1 MKPSP
6 SRTPSR
12 GLPPAPSR
20 IWLGL
25 ALALTGLWAALLL
38 TDAWPLLRGPAPWP
52 PEWRWLYAPLRG
64 AHLGRQAVQWA
75 ALAGYLLGALWALR
89 GRRLAWGLAMAAG
102 FLFLWQLI
110 QTWVREP
117 GLLDAMIER
126 AYSPVANG
134 YLLAPAQVD
143 DVTFTLHHY
152 AAALPDFF
160 SAKPRTHPPGLFLF
174 YAISNAL
181 FERMAG
187 FSAWLGPLART
198 WALPGRDW
206 PQLPDHLIASAFV
219 TAWVQAGLTALT
231 PLAMFAW
238 ARTLAG
244 GRAQGWALVS
254 ALAVP
259 LIPAL
264 GLFLSQWDMVYP
276 LLGLTAWTLALTGQN
291 RAWEQPRARAWALWL
306 LAGLTLSLMTWLSYG
321 LLVMVGM
328 MVAHGALRTMPGLG
342 RASAS
347 ARWRPTLTGLLLLAA
362 GWALPWLLAWA
373 AWGMRF
379 DQLFAASL
387 AQHFQLV
394 THARRY
400 ALWLWGNPLDLA
412 LWLGP
417 GILLLGVVGSVWA
430 WRKRRAASWLADAA
444 AAGLVFWGALLL
456 LNLSGLSRGEVG
468 RLWLFLMPYPL
479 AFALLPDWGC
489 RGRALILVMMGLWS
503 LAAAWVIPP
512 FGI

>member
-1 MKPSP
+1 
-6 SRTPSR
+6 
-12 GLPPAPSR
+12 
-20 IWLGL
+20 
-25 ALALTGLWAALLL
+25 
-38 TDAWPLLRGPAPWP
+38 
-52 PEWRWLYAPLRG
+52 
-64 AHLGRQAVQWA
+64 
-75 ALAGYLLGALWALR
+75 
-89 GRRLAWGLAMAAG
+89 
-102 FLFLWQLI
+102 
-110 QTWVREP
+110 
-117 GLLDAMIER
+117 
-126 AYSPVANG
+126 
-134 YLLAPAQVD
+134 
-143 DVTFTLHHY
+143 
-152 AAALPDFF
+152 
-160 SAKPRTHPPGLFLF
+160 
-174 YAISNAL
+174 
-181 FERMAG
+181 
-187 FSAWLGPLART
+187 
-198 WALPGRDW
+198 
-206 PQLPDHLIASAFV
+206 
-219 TAWVQAGLTALT
+219 
-231 PLAMFAW
+231 
-238 ARTLAG
+238 
-244 GRAQGWALVS
+244 
-254 ALAVP
+254 
-259 LIPAL
+259 
-264 GLFLSQWDMVYP
+264 MV
-276 LLGLTAWTLALTGQN
+276 
-291 RAWEQPRARAWALWL
+291 
-306 LAGLTLSLMTWLSYG
+306 
-321 LLVMVGM
+321 
-328 MVAHGALRTMPGLG
+328 VAHGALRTMPGLG

-347 ARWRPTLTGLLLLAA
+347 ARWRPTLTGLLILAA

-430 WRKRRAASWLADAA
+430 WRNRRAASWLADAA